1 MRNDKQVRSMRTSR
15 TPRTVSP
22 VLAGIGPLAA
32 AASLALFSTAPFL
45 IAQSDNFDSGSLS
58 SAWTVVPYPGAPTLT
73 FPDALN
79 GKAVRVQ
86 AVTGGLC
93 FFYQNPVYTNFYVA
107 MDMVAWDN
115 TLDQAGVLI
124 ARAQNIDTIVN
135 TTGYICNFDPNQNG
149 SGATD
154 RLGGE
159 FQINRVDGLQSINTI
174 AAAEVRI
181 EPGRP
186 YRLVF
191 TGVGKHFTGRLY
203 DYFDLTQ
210 PIATIEVEDDTY
222 TNGNSG
228 FVSYARDSSQPT
240 DMTFDNYVARDS
252 DPDADI
258 APAIRFP
265 VAGTPEVVSRTPAA
279 RFTNFVSPDS
289 DLTFTVN
296 TFGTNLIGFPARLY
310 LNGTEAFLLPN
321 DPAPVTNVT
330 FNTMLRTLQPNT
342 LYSARLEL
350 QDAAGMLK
358 STNTFWFDTFSDSFI
373 STPPAKTIEIEDYN
387 YWDGFNDG
395 LFQLDPIPVSGLDA
409 TGSGV
414 VTGGGGYYALQGTEG
429 IDFHDTRTGPESGW
443 DEYRYSDPVGTIQG
457 GKDEI
462 QDMNHPSD
470 EAPPSRPND
479 HQRQKYVQ
487 ANLPEY
493 EVAHTDPGE
502 WLDYTRVFA
511 PTNYNVFLRVAS
523 FSATEAELDLVGGDT
538 STSNQTATA
547 LGRFEIP
554 NDLMR
559 INYRY
564 VPLTATN
571 GMPATVALGGT
582 NTVRLSILGTPSKDS
597 QVTYLNYLLFVPVA
611 SASLTLMSSS
621 TLSGP
626 YSADTTAT
634 IDSTAKTV
642 TVPLSGATRFYRLQ
656 SAPPA
661 LTITSVKIAG
671 GNLVL
676 TY

>member
-1 MRNDKQVRSMRTSR
+1 MRTSH
-15 TPRTVSP
+15 TPRIVSRA
-22 VLAGIGPLAA
+22 LAGIGPVAA
-32 AASLALFSTAPFL
+32 AAGLALFSAAPFL
-45 IAQSDNFDSGSLS
+45 LAQSDNYDSGSLS
-58 SAWTVVPYPGAPTLT
+58 SAWNVVPYPDAPTLSFT
-73 FPDALN
+73 GAVN
-79 GKAVRVQ
+79 GKALRVQ
-86 AVTGGLC
+86 AATGGLA
-93 FFYQNPVYTNFYVA
+93 FIYQNPVYTNFYVA
-107 MDMVAWDN
+107 VDMVAWDN
-115 TLDQAGVLI
+115 TLDQAGVLL
-124 ARAQNIDTIVN
+124 ARGQNIDTILN

-149 SGATD
+149 PNATD

-174 AAAEVRI
+174 AAAEVRL

-191 TGVGKHFTGRLY
+191 TGVGNHLTGRLY

-222 TNGNSG
+222 PSGNSG
-228 FVSYARDSSQPT
+228 FVSYARDTSEPT
-240 DMTFDNYVARDS
+240 DMTFDNYLAQES

-265 VAGTPEVVSRTPAA
+265 VGGTPQVVSRTPAA
-279 RFTNFVSPDS
+279 RFSNFVSPDS
-289 DLTFTVN
+289 SLSFAVN
-296 TFGTNLIGFPARLY
+296 TFATNHIGFPPRLY
-310 LNGTEAFLLPN
+310 LNGVEIPLLPN

-330 FNTMLRTLQPNT
+330 FSTGSGTLQPNT

-350 QDAAGMLK
+350 QDASGVLK

-373 STPPAKTIEIEDYN
+373 STAPAKTIEIEDYN
-387 YWDGFNDG
+387 YWDGVDDG
-395 LFQLDPIPVSGLDA
+395 LFQLDPIPVSGMDA
-409 TGSGV
+409 NGIVVDSG
-414 VTGGGGYYALQGTEG
+414 GFGYYTLQGTEG
-429 IDFHDTRTGPESGW
+429 IDFHDSRTGPETGW
-443 DEYRYSDPVGTIQG
+443 SEYRYGDAVGTIQG
-457 GKDEI
+457 GKEEI
-462 QDMNHPSD
+462 QDMNNPTD
-470 EAPPSRPND
+470 QAPASRPND

-487 ANLPEY
+487 AKLPEY

-523 FSATEAELDLVGGDT
+523 FSSTEAEMDLVGGET
-538 STSNQTATA
+538 TTTNQTTTP

-571 GMPATVALGGT
+571 GMPTAVTLGGT
-582 NTVRLSILGTPSKDS
+582 NTLRLSILGTASKDS
-597 QVTYLNYLLFVPVA
+597 QVMYLNYLLFVPA
-611 SASLTLMSSS
+611 GPAAPITLMSSP

-634 IDSTAKTV
+634 IDFAAKTV
-642 TVPLSGATRFYRLQ
+642 TVPLSGDARFYRLQ

-661 LTITSVKIAG
+661 LSITSVKIAG